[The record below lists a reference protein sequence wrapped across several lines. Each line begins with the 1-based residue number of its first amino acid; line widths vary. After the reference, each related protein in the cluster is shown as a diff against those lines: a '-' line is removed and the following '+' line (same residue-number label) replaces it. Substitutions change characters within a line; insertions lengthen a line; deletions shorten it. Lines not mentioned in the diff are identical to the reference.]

1 MDEAPYIPLYTYR
14 KYRIVNV
21 QTFTFNVYM
30 LLSCGLI
37 ATTDTRKSKK
47 NTYKNECRFF
57 KFVFKK
63 IITQKFNQK
72 RNKTYNSKIKNL
84 LKLLA

>member
-1 MDEAPYIPLYTYR
+1 MNGFISVSITKE
-14 KYRIVNV
+14 
-21 QTFTFNVYM
+21 
-30 LLSCGLI
+30 
-37 ATTDTRKSKK
+37 KK
-47 NTYKNECRFF
+47 NTYKNECWFF

>member
-30 LLSCGLI
+30 LLSGGLI

-47 NTYKNECRFF
+47 NTYKNRL
-57 KFVFKK
+57 KK
-63 IITQKFNQK
+63 ISVLH
-72 RNKTYNSKIKNL
+72 KTKTPFADL
-84 LKLLA
+84 LPLFSDKSD

>member
-1 MDEAPYIPLYTYR
+1 MI
-14 KYRIVNV
+14 
-21 QTFTFNVYM
+21 
-30 LLSCGLI
+30 LSLHINGFI
-37 ATTDTRKSKK
+37 SVSITHAKK
-47 NTYKNECRFF
+47 NTYKNECWFF